1 MNPEAQPATPMGFSV
16 ARWENERTL
25 VVETTRVSFPWY
37 NTAGVPQSED
47 VAIVERFILSADE
60 LRLAHEITVTDP
72 ATFTTPARRT
82 SEWMAVPGIEVR
94 PFELD
99 CDYNPWVVT
108 G

>member
-1 MNPEAQPATPMGFSV
+1 MNVRTDDGGEQTWNLNGNSV
-16 ARWENERTL
+16 SHL
-25 VVETTRVSFPWY
+25 VRQGVEGAPIQVGDTVRAIGSPSTRRPH
-37 NTAGVPQSED
+37 N
-47 VAIVERFILSADE
+47 LSADE

-108 G
+108 E